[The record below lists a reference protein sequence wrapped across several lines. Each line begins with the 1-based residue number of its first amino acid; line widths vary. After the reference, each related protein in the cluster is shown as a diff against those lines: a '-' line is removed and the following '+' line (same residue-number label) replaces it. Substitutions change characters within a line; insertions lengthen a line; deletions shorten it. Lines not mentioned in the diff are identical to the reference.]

1 MQEYLLM
8 NKDRPLLSFFAEE
21 RIAGSALVEKE
32 RFVPEDLLPPGFSD
46 IHMWVTGRN
55 YAKYKEHMKKW
66 LRLWGL
72 DSETGFLNIT
82 HGLSLNDTL
91 WVKKRDAGVGWDDV
105 NLYQNDFIDAASAI
119 AFADEEESCQSAALP
134 AAIYGDS
141 KESFAKTGHTIT
153 SPEFT
158 AEGSFAKCWVREGDS
173 IYLYKKGSYG
183 FAGAGLEPYSE
194 YYASQVSQ
202 RLCRTWVDYDITAY
216 KGSIV
221 SRCKM
226 FTSVRKGFVPAYK
239 LFNLSKYCGY
249 EEILK
254 FCSLFD
260 VEEDF
265 CRMVVLDAVIFNV
278 DRHMG
283 NFGFLVDNDTF
294 QILGFAPVFDHN
306 RSLLAG
312 AVEADFAAFDKYRQG
327 IGHMLGGA
335 FTDVARRLLTP
346 AIRRDLEMLLDFSF
360 TPPEKMREGCP
371 APPAIYEFSEE
382 RLSFLSKAVR
392 EQVREILA

>member
-8 NKDRPLLSFFAEE
+8 NKSRPLLSFCAEE
-21 RIAGSALVEKE
+21 RIAGSALVETE

-46 IHMWVTGRN
+46 IHMWVVNRN
-55 YAKYKEHMKKW
+55 YARYKEYMKKW
-66 LRLWGL
+66 IRLWGL
-72 DSETGFLNIT
+72 DSETVFLNMT

-91 WVKKRDAGVGWDDV
+91 WVKQRDSGIGWDDV
-105 NLYQNDFIDAASAI
+105 NLYHNDFTDAASAI
-119 AFADEEESCQSAALP
+119 AFSD
-134 AAIYGDS
+134 D
-141 KESFAKTGHTIT
+141 KESRPEEDLPVT

-173 IYLYKKGSYG
+173 IYLYKKGGYG

-194 YYASQVSQ
+194 YYASQVSR
-202 RLCRTWVDYDITAY
+202 RLCRTWVDYDIAAY
-216 KGSIV
+216 RGSIV

-226 FTSVRKGFVPAYK
+226 FTSIEKGFVPAYK
-239 LFNLSKYCGY
+239 LFDMSRYCGY

-254 FCSLFD
+254 FCSSLG

-265 CRMVVLDAVIFNV
+265 RRMVVLDAVIFNV

-283 NFGFLVDNDTF
+283 NFGFIVDNDTF
-294 QILGFAPVFDHN
+294 QILGFAPMFDHN

-312 AVEADFAAFDKYRQG
+312 AVETDFEAFDKYRQG

-346 AIRRDLEMLLDFSF
+346 AIRRDLEMLSDFSF
-360 TPPEKMREGCP
+360 TPQDKMGERCS
-371 APPAIYEFSEE
+371 APPTKYKFPED